1 MSDVDLDSIY
11 SEAYRLGIREY
22 KKNVARGYSGYL
34 TSLEGLLKNTEIV
47 SEVNIGTIEI
57 PLSKIAGTYYH
68 SRSLSFAHNYMPVLN
83 VKTEFGKK
91 WGHVAE
97 FHLTEGIKHSI
108 KVYEYLNWFYVVE
121 GNKRVSVLKFYGV
134 YSIYANVTRLIPKYD
149 EDDYEI
155 KIYYEFL
162 KFNKFTGINSIWF
175 SRTGEFPE
183 LTKML
188 ENYNPDFYPYDN
200 KYKYFEKNIFGSFRD
215 VYLSLGGQRL
225 SITTG
230 DAFLEY
236 AKIYGIENEIDEEK
250 LKTTLKEFMHEL
262 ELIANNENVDIQ
274 ADPVDN
280 SNHLLYTLTN
290 LVMIPKRLKV
300 AFVYARTIDGSGWT
314 NSHEM
319 GRRYIENVFRN
330 QIETKYIENVPE
342 NDDAYEAI
350 RKLSAEGQDIIF
362 TTSPIYLNATL
373 KCSMEFPNIKYFNC
387 SEFQPYLHVSTY
399 YGRSYEVRFLMGII
413 AGALTKTNL
422 IGYITTSP
430 NPLVVA
436 SLNAFSLGAKLV
448 NPYAKIIVEWTNEW
462 NSRVRIHGASERLK
476 KRGADIIANKNLKQP
491 NEISKKYGVFSMLY
505 RADDSLTDEERCIAA
520 PLWNWGLFYEKI
532 LRNIQSE
539 SFKDLSEIF
548 AANSKLVNFY
558 WGMASGV
565 IDIFYL
571 KENIP
576 AETEKLLTLIK
587 KMIIDNDYNPFTG
600 PIYDNKGILRVEEEE
615 ALSHGDI
622 LSMDWFVDNILIN
635 N

>member
-1 MSDVDLDSIY
+1 MSDIDMGSIY
-11 SEAYRLGIREY
+11 NDAHKLGIREY
-22 KKNVARGYSGYL
+22 KKHVSKGNSGYL
-34 TSLEGLLKNTEIV
+34 PSLEGLLRNTDIV
-47 SEVNIGTIEI
+47 SEVNIGIMEI
-57 PLSKIAGTYYH
+57 PIHKIAGTYYH
-68 SRSLSFAHNYMPVLN
+68 TRSLSFANNYMPILSGD
-83 VKTEFGKK
+83 TEFGKK
-91 WGHVAE
+91 WGYVAE
-97 FHLTEGIKHSI
+97 CHLTEGIKHSI

-121 GNKRVSVLKFYGV
+121 GNKRVSVLKFYGAYAV
-134 YSIYANVTRLIPKYD
+134 SANVTRLIPKYD
-149 EDDYEI
+149 EDDIGI

-162 KFNKFTGINSIWF
+162 KFNKVTGINSIWF
-175 SRTGEFPE
+175 TKTGGFTK

-188 ENYNPDFYPYDN
+188 EAYDPNFSPYDN
-200 KYKYFEKNIFGSFRD
+200 KYKYFEKNIYNSFRG

-225 SITTG
+225 PITTG

-236 AKIYGIENEIDEEK
+236 AKIYGIENEIDEESLKSK
-250 LKTTLKEFMHEL
+250 LREFINEL
-262 ELIANNENVDIQ
+262 ELIANNENIHIQ
-274 ADPVDN
+274 TAPIETN
-280 SNHLLYTLTN
+280 NNILYTLTS
-290 LVMIPKRLKV
+290 LVTTPRRLKV
-300 AFVYARTIDGSGWT
+300 GFVYARTIEGSGWT

-319 GRRYIENVFRN
+319 GRRYIENIFKY
-330 QIETKYIENVPE
+330 QIETTYVENVPE

-350 RKLSAEGQDIIF
+350 KKLSAEGNEIIF

-373 KCSMEFPNIKYFNC
+373 KCSLEYPNIKYFNC

-422 IGYITTSP
+422 IGYITTNP

-462 NSRVRIHGASERLK
+462 NSRVKIHGASERLK
-476 KRGADIIANKNLKQP
+476 ERGADIIANKNLKQP

-505 RADDSLTDEERCIAA
+505 RVDESLTDEERCIAA
-520 PLWNWGLFYEKI
+520 PIWNWGLFYEKI
-532 LRNIQSE
+532 LKNIQSE
-539 SFKDLSEIF
+539 SFKDLADIF
-548 AANSKLVNFY
+548 STNSKLINFY

-565 IDIFYL
+565 IDLFYM

-600 PIYDNKGILRVEEEE
+600 PLYDSNGVLRVEEEE
-615 ALSHGDI
+615 SLSHEDI
-622 LSMDWFVDNILIN
+622 LSMDWFADNIEISK
-635 N
+635 

>member
-1 MSDVDLDSIY
+1 MPNIEMEGIY
-11 SEAYRLGIREY
+11 NDAYRLGIREY
-22 KKNVARGYSGYL
+22 KKHVSKGDSGYL
-34 TSLEGLLKNTEIV
+34 PSLEGLLRNTEIV
-47 SEVNIGTIEI
+47 SEVNIGIMEI

-68 SRSLSFAHNYMPVLN
+68 SRSLSFAHNFMPILT
-83 VKTEFGKK
+83 KDTEFCKK

-97 FHLTEGIKHSI
+97 WHLTEGIKHSI

-121 GNKRVSVLKFYGV
+121 GNKRVSVLKFYGA
-134 YSIYANVTRLIPKYD
+134 YSISANVTRLIPKYD
-149 EDDYEI
+149 ENDIGI

-162 KFNKFTGINSIWF
+162 KFNKLTGINSIWF
-175 SRTGEFPE
+175 SKAGGFTE
-183 LTKML
+183 LTELMEK
-188 ENYNPDFYPYDN
+188 YNPDFSPYDN
-200 KYKYFEKNIFGSFRD
+200 KYKYFEKNIFSSFRE
-215 VYLSLGGQRL
+215 VYLNLGGQKL
-225 SITTG
+225 PITTG

-236 AKIYGIENEIDEEK
+236 AKIYGIEDEIDEK
-250 LKTTLKEFMHEL
+250 SLKTTLKEFIHEL
-262 ELIANNENVDIQ
+262 ELIANKENVDIQ
-274 ADPVDN
+274 TAPVVN
-280 SNHLLYTLTN
+280 SSNLLNTLTN
-290 LVMIPKRLKV
+290 LVMIPKKLKV
-300 AFVYARTIDGSGWT
+300 AFVYARTIEGSGWT

-330 QIETKYIENVPE
+330 QITTSYIEDVPE

-350 RKLSAEGQDIIF
+350 KKLSADGNDIIF

-373 KCSMEFPNIKYFNC
+373 KCSLEFPNIKYFNC

-413 AGALTKTNL
+413 AGALTRTNL

-448 NPYAKIIVEWTNEW
+448 NPYAKIVVEWTNEW
-462 NSRVRIHGASERLK
+462 NSRVKIHGASERLK

-491 NEISKKYGVFSMLY
+491 NEISKKYGVFSMLSKV
-505 RADDSLTDEERCIAA
+505 DESLTDEERCIAA
-520 PLWNWGLFYEKI
+520 PIWNWGLFYEKI
-532 LRNIQSE
+532 LKNIQSE
-539 SFKDLSEIF
+539 SFKDLSDIF
-548 AANSKLVNFY
+548 STNSKLINFY

-600 PIYDNKGILRVEEEE
+600 PIYDNKGVLRVEEEE
-615 ALSHGDI
+615 ALSHEDI
-622 LSMDWFVDNILIN
+622 LSMDWFADNIELT
-635 N
+635 